1 MGRKIKISAGI
12 LNIRLHPHP
21 EGIYARWIK
30 AIFKRRIVAPIH
42 GDRFGMISSID
53 ESEVSKGLISGVIT
67 TFTRIEGGRWFDAEG
82 LTVATKSQ
90 ISRVVIPDNLFPNS
104 ASFYFVFDI
113 KKHRLFFQNYSSGK
127 QITPSSALKFFS
139 GLAND
144 IWILRTFRSAKIS
157 IVQDKA
163 GLDRLF
169 GLNRIK
175 KVEIQ
180 LLKPNSDIFDDD
192 FEENIEDHLNGT
204 NSRQMTIVYDAEKGG
219 SIHATDEMMDIGGVA
234 LDNGH
239 VKVTGRDDKGAVVLD
254 SKKFPKV
261 LHDKYDRDEI
271 TEQSAF
277 RRLISIL
284 L

>member
-21 EGIYARWIK
+21 EGIYASWIK
-30 AIFKRRIVAPIH
+30 AIFKQRIVAPVH

-53 ESEVSKGLISGVIT
+53 ESEISKGLISGIIT

-82 LTVATKSQ
+82 LTVATESQ
-90 ISRVVIPDNLFPNS
+90 ISRVVIPENLFPNS
-104 ASFYFVFDI
+104 ASFYFVFDT

-127 QITPSSALKFFS
+127 QITPASALKFFS
-139 GLAND
+139 GLAKD
-144 IWILRTFRSAKIS
+144 VWILRKFRAAKIS

-169 GLNRIK
+169 GLQRIK

-192 FEENIEDHLNGT
+192 FEENIEDHLNST

-219 SIHATDEMMDIGGVA
+219 SINATEEMMDIGGVA

-254 SKKFPKV
+254 SKKFPKM